1 MTSAQFRSSI
11 LQNSLDKHRLYR
23 YAATQGHP
31 FKNRICNHFMYFIKT
46 EKVKQ
51 NEKREKFVSNERT
64 KEPGNTTNE
73 TEIIYI
79 QDRVQDVKSKFTGKD
94 PNAGKD

>member
-23 YAATQGHP
+23 YAATQGRP

-64 KEPGNTTNE
+64 IEPGNTTNE
-73 TEIIYI
+73 TEIVYKIEF
-79 QDRVQDVKSKFTGKD
+79 KM
-94 PNAGKD
+94 

>member
-1 MTSAQFRSSI
+1 MLNSDLAI

-31 FKNRICNHFMYFIKT
+31 FKNRIGNHFMYFIKT
-46 EKVKQ
+46 KKVKQ

-73 TEIIYI
+73 TEIVYKIEF
-79 QDRVQDVKSKFTGKD
+79 KM
-94 PNAGKD
+94 